1 MPGLLVLDRQGQH
14 EAMGLGHFGK
24 EWGGGGR
31 GRMGKDERK
40 CGGEEDTVTLGLWIR
55 EP

>member
-24 EWGGGGR
+24 EWGAVGVAEW
-31 GRMGKDERK
+31 GKMKESVEGK
-40 CGGEEDTVTLGLWIR
+40 KIQ
-55 EP
+55 